1 MAGRSVVMAAVMGVG
16 GVRRAGAVRCGEAA
30 EKK

>member
-1 MAGRSVVMAAVMGVG
+1 MAGRSVVMAAVMG